1 MKIEVS
7 NSEIVDKFTILK
19 IKELKINDSRKLKN
33 IKKEIEYLKPTK
45 EQIGISE
52 GSDEYLKLMS
62 INYKLWTVEDE
73 IRESEK
79 LKKFDD
85 TFISLARTIYTLN
98 DERSRIKKEININTN
113 SILVEEKNHDLS

>member
-33 IKKEIEYLKPTK
+33 IKKEIEYLKPTI